1 MPFEVVV
8 QSWAFLGF
16 SQCGVIIR
24 MQDTPCKNQ
33 LSIAPL
39 LTCICRTTKLMSKCR
54 HTPLVLLQS
63 SVISVAW
70 SVANYVLQGQIMGF
84 KVDTWPHTLGPS
96 SNYAMVIVSVLVV
109 IFAHIFVVAS
119 FLFTAKPLSL
129 YHFPSQFKYKFYGI
143 LLAAAG
149 VFVAQRSVR
158 QVARR
163 AQQQRYEALL
173 RGNSAGRQLSSS
185 RNSLGSA
192 ERMLPNSYTLG
203 MQQLGSKLR
212 WLSFRA
218 PKVHPLTPEMSIA
231 IASASGQSKTVKSY
245 PPAKASP
252 KSSQRSTAERV

>member
-1 MPFEVVV
+1 M
-8 QSWAFLGF
+8 
-16 SQCGVIIR
+16 I
-24 MQDTPCKNQ
+24 
-33 LSIAPL
+33 
-39 LTCICRTTKLMSKCR
+39 
-54 HTPLVLLQS
+54 
-63 SVISVAW
+63 
-70 SVANYVLQGQIMGF
+70 
-84 KVDTWPHTLGPS
+84 
-96 SNYAMVIVSVLVV
+96 IVSVLVV

-119 FLFTAKPLSL
+119 FLFTKKPLSL
-129 YHFPSQFKYKFYGI
+129 YHFPNQFRYKFYGI

-163 AQQQRYEALL
+163 AQHKRYEALL

-192 ERMLPNSYTLG
+192 ERMLPNAYTLG

-218 PKVHPLTPEMSIA
+218 PKVQPLTPEMSIA
-231 IASASGQSKTVKSY
+231 IASFSGHSKTVKSC

-252 KSSQRSTAERV
+252 KSSQRSTAERVWDINKIKLVVIVSIAFWYRQLRHLAHISIILLNAMYKSNNFLAQLLAN

>member
-1 MPFEVVV
+1 
-8 QSWAFLGF
+8 
-16 SQCGVIIR
+16 
-24 MQDTPCKNQ
+24 
-33 LSIAPL
+33 
-39 LTCICRTTKLMSKCR
+39 
-54 HTPLVLLQS
+54 
-63 SVISVAW
+63 
-70 SVANYVLQGQIMGF
+70 MGF

-173 RGNSAGRQLSSS
+173 RGNSAGRQLSS
-185 RNSLGSA
+185 A

-231 IASASGQSKTVKSY
+231 IASVSGQSKTVKSY

>member
-1 MPFEVVV
+1 
-8 QSWAFLGF
+8 
-16 SQCGVIIR
+16 
-24 MQDTPCKNQ
+24 
-33 LSIAPL
+33 
-39 LTCICRTTKLMSKCR
+39 
-54 HTPLVLLQS
+54 
-63 SVISVAW
+63 
-70 SVANYVLQGQIMGF
+70 MGF

-96 SNYAMVIVSVLVV
+96 SNRAMITVSVLVV
-109 IFAHIFVVAS
+109 IFAHLFVIAS
-119 FLFTAKPLSL
+119 FLFTDKPLSL
-129 YHFPSQFKYKFYGI
+129 YHFPSQFRYKFYGI
-143 LLAAAG
+143 LLGAAG
-149 VFVAQRSVR
+149 VFVIQRSVR

-163 AQQQRYEALL
+163 AQHQRYEALL

-192 ERMLPNSYTLG
+192 ERMLPNAYTLG

-231 IASASGQSKTVKSY
+231 IASVSGQSKTVKSY